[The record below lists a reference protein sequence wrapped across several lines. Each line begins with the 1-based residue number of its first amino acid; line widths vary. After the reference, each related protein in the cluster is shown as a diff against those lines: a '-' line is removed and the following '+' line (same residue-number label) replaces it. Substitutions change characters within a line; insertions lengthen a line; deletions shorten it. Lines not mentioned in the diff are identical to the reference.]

1 MQNELATNVQRSV
14 SDFGEWFTA
23 NQSRLLTA
31 VVLVGIGILL
41 AIVLRAVVVRIV
53 RTIERVIPGFSYRTS
68 FAGLAKERRI
78 SDIVGAVVFW
88 AVLLF
93 FLATA
98 ADALG
103 VPLLSGAVA
112 SLSLLVPKVLVAV
125 LIVVIGLVFGN
136 VARGAITAAAAAT
149 GATFAP
155 ALGQV
160 VRLGIILAAGLIAVA
175 ELGVDITL
183 LTAILSVGLAALLGG
198 FAIAFGLGARTA
210 ISNIVGSHY
219 LRQTFEI
226 GQRVR
231 VGGIEGTIAA
241 LTSTSV
247 ILTVPEGRTII
258 PAKQFAEMPST
269 LVLREDGT

>member
-1 MQNELATNVQRSV
+1 MQSELATNVQRSV

-31 VVLVGIGILL
+31 VVLVAIGILL

-112 SLSLLVPKVLVAV
+112 SLSELVPRVLVAV
-125 LIVVIGLVFGN
+125 LILVIGLVFGN
-136 VARGAITAAAAAT
+136 VARGAITAAAGAT
-149 GATFAP
+149 GTTFAP
-155 ALGQV
+155 ARGQV

-183 LTAILSVGLAALLGG
+183 LTAILSVALAALLGG

-241 LTSTSV
+241 LTSTAV
-247 ILTVPEGRTII
+247 ILTVPEGRTIV
-258 PAKQFAEMPST
+258 PAKQFTEMAST
-269 LVLREDGT
+269 LVLKGDGA

>member
-14 SDFGEWFTA
+14 QDFGEWFTA

-31 VVLVGIGILL
+31 VVLAGIGILL
-41 AIVLRAVVVRIV
+41 AFLLRAIVVRIV

-68 FAGLAKERRI
+68 FAGLAKERRL
-78 SDIVGAVVFW
+78 SDIIGAVVFW

-112 SLSLLVPKVLVAV
+112 SLSLLVPRVLAAV

-149 GATFAP
+149 GTTFAP

-219 LRQTFEI
+219 LRQTFEV
-226 GQRVR
+226 GQRIR

-241 LTSTSV
+241 LTSTAV

-258 PAKQFAEMPST
+258 PAKQFTEMPST
-269 LVLREDGT
+269 LVLTGDGT

>member
-31 VVLVGIGILL
+31 VVLVALGILL
-41 AIVLRAVVVRIV
+41 AIILRAVVVRIV

-93 FLATA
+93 FLAPA

-112 SLSLLVPKVLVAV
+112 SLSELVPRVLVAV
-125 LIVVIGLVFGN
+125 LILVIGLVFGN

-149 GATFAP
+149 GTFAP
-155 ALGQV
+155 ALGHV

-231 VGGIEGTIAA
+231 VGGVEGTIAA
-241 LTSTSV
+241 LTSTAV

-258 PAKQFAEMPST
+258 PAKQFTEMAST
-269 LVLREDGT
+269 LVLKGDGA